1 IRVNGFKVTYTNT
14 RDGEPVSVSLD
25 SVDSSVGLSQLSPGS
40 TYEVSIVSTLGTEE
54 SDPVN
59 HLVKTLPDPP
69 TNLRVV
75 NVTNSGALLLW
86 RPGLAAADQYTI
98 VYGSGPGS
106 ELRIQVSGTT
116 VEQQLSDLQDST
128 TYTVTITSQQSS
140 RHSSAAGTS
149 FTTSRGHCPRD
160 FQASHVTPRAALLS
174 WKPPTKPAAGYRL
187 TYQTEGHDRKEVKL
201 NSSVTEFNLTR
212 LHSGSRYT
220 VQLQAESEGRYG
232 ATISTEFT
240 TGSLRF
246 PFPSDC
252 SQELLNGFTKS
263 GEMDIFPQGRQ
274 GALLTVYCDM
284 ETDGGGWTVF
294 QRRRDG
300 SVNFFRGWSDYVG
313 GFGDLS
319 GEFWLG
325 ELVMTLHNL
334 TSAARMS
341 LRVDLRVGDQRAY
354 AEYSKFEVSRRFY
367 RLTVGGYSGTA
378 GDSLSYHN
386 NRAFSTKDRDR
397 SSLITRCAMSYRGG
411 WWYRNCHEANLNGLY
426 GVHLQHKVTPPD
438 DVTPEG

>member
-1 IRVNGFKVTYTNT
+1 
-14 RDGEPVSVSLD
+14 
-25 SVDSSVGLSQLSPGS
+25 Q
-40 TYEVSIVSTLGTEE
+40 
-54 SDPVN
+54 
-59 HLVKTLPDPP
+59 
-69 TNLRVV
+69 
-75 NVTNSGALLLW
+75 
-86 RPGLAAADQYTI
+86 
-98 VYGSGPGS
+98 
-106 ELRIQVSGTT
+106 
-116 VEQQLSDLQDST
+116 
-128 TYTVTITSQQSS
+128 
-140 RHSSAAGTS
+140 
-149 FTTSRGHCPRD
+149 
-160 FQASHVTPRAALLS
+160 
-174 WKPPTKPAAGYRL
+174 
-187 TYQTEGHDRKEVKL
+187 EVKL

-232 ATISTEFT
+232 ATISTDPPLPPHSSRVDLPNVQT
-240 TGSLRF
+240 SSSSSSSSSAGSLRF

-325 ELVMTLHNL
+325 LESLHNL

-426 GVHLQHKVTPPD
+426 GVHLQHKVTLWSELNSLIFSMRFGE
-438 DVTPEG
+438 VFSVFLI